1 MALLERGKAEWEYA
15 VPYGGVYGV
24 GRPEGASFFSHPVKG
39 GGATAGGGIRPLPG
53 VKKTPARALPRW
65 ARARSVFRYG
75 ISTVQLAMY

>member
-1 MALLERGKAEWEYA
+1 MGIRRPLRGCVWGGA
-15 VPYGGVYGV
+15 PGGGVL
-24 GRPEGASFFSHPVKG
+24 FSHPVKG

-75 ISTVQLAMY
+75 ISTVQSAMY